1 MGILVVRHG
10 NADIVSGRSGIVG
23 GIKHHVADKSVR
35 GIHQNSITDVDGA
48 ATTALAAMLMLSVDS
63 MTLTAAI
70 AVVSV
75 NSRQAHL
82 KNH

>member
-1 MGILVVRHG
+1 
-10 NADIVSGRSGIVG
+10 
-23 GIKHHVADKSVR
+23 
-35 GIHQNSITDVDGA
+35 
-48 ATTALAAMLMLSVDS
+48 MLMLSVDS